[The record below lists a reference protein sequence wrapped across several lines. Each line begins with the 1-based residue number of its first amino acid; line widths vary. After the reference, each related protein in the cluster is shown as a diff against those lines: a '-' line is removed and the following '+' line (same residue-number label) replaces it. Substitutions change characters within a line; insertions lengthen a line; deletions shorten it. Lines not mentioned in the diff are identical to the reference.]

1 MFKLL
6 KNLTKKDYAL
16 IVVSTLLIV
25 FQVWLDLKLPDYMSN
40 ITTIISSGTDS
51 LSGIL
56 KNGGY
61 MLLCAGGSLVAAII
75 VGYITSMIS
84 AKFSSNIRTKLYNQV
99 ENFGME
105 EIKKF
110 STSSLI
116 TRTTNDITNVQ
127 MLLSMGLQLLIKA
140 PITAVWAIFKILDKG
155 WQWSLI
161 TGIAVL
167 ILLFMVVLLMI
178 LVLPK
183 FKKVQKLIDK
193 LNNTTREQLTGI
205 RVVRAFN
212 AEDYQEEKFA
222 KGNNELTKIQMFNQR
237 MMSIMS
243 PIMYLIMNLLTLGI
257 YFIGATLIN
266 EAGMLDKIEIF
277 SNMVVFSS
285 YAMQVIMAFLM
296 LSMIF
301 IMYPRASVSASR
313 INEVLDTTPTIK
325 EGSHEAK
332 TKTVGKVEFRNVSFK
347 YPDGE
352 EYVLKNISFVAN
364 KGDTVAFIGSTG
376 SGKSTLVNLLLRFY
390 DVTEG
395 QILIDDIDIKEY
407 KLEELYNKFG
417 YVPQK
422 AIMFR
427 GSIEEN
433 VSYGKNGKQKLAK
446 NK

>member
-6 KNLTKKDYAL
+6 KNLTKKDYGF
-16 IVVSTLLIV
+16 IVISTLLII
-25 FQVWLDLKLPDYMSN
+25 FQVWLDLKLPDYMAN
-40 ITTIISSGTDS
+40 ITTIIESGTDS

-84 AKFSSNIRTKLYNQV
+84 AKFSSNVRKKLYNQV

-140 PITAVWAIFKILDKG
+140 PITAVWAIFKILNKG
-155 WQWSLI
+155 WEWSLL
-161 TGIAVL
+161 TGIAVF

-178 LVLPK
+178 LVIPK
-183 FKKVQKLIDK
+183 FKVVQKLIDK
-193 LNNTTREQLTGI
+193 INNTTREQLTGI

-212 AEDYQEEKFA
+212 AEKYQEEKFA
-222 KGNNELTKIQMFNQR
+222 EGNNELTKIQMFNQR

-257 YFIGATLIN
+257 YFIGANLIN

-313 INEVLDTTPTIK
+313 INEVLDTTSSIK
-325 EGSHEAK
+325 DGTFTGK
-332 TKTVGKVEFRNVSFK
+332 TKTVGKVEFKNVSFK

-352 EYVLKNISFVAN
+352 E
-364 KGDTVAFIGSTG
+364 
-376 SGKSTLVNLLLRFY
+376 
-390 DVTEG
+390 
-395 QILIDDIDIKEY
+395 
-407 KLEELYNKFG
+407 
-417 YVPQK
+417 
-422 AIMFR
+422 
-427 GSIEEN
+427 
-433 VSYGKNGKQKLAK
+433 
-446 NK
+446 